1 MWQKGGSE
9 HKPGAILD
17 KAGSAGPQDLA
28 VFTSGTGADAN
39 THTAICASIAA
50 APWQTLLSD

>member
-17 KAGSAGPQDLA
+17 KAGSTGPEDLA
-28 VFTSGTGADAN
+28 FFTFGTGADAD
-39 THTAICASIAA
+39 TYTDICASTAA
-50 APWQTLLSD
+50 APWQRLLSD